1 MRKLRPLPSIFL
13 ALAAVLAAV
22 LAAPERLADA
32 GNQLEPDDLTGPTLE
47 VVAAKGEA
55 RVAVPALPSFELPAV
70 EPGLTTPR
78 ELSLRGRRMLGSDVK
93 VKGYVTWVYDCAA
106 ALAAQSPR
114 APRAA
119 LRKKIDADPSI
130 CERPRFTLGDAKGAP
145 RDASI
150 TVVEVPRPPTRRER
164 QQLDKAALAAWP
176 AAPKLAVGDHVVVSG
191 RWTTRAP
198 RGDASPDGLLVY
210 SALTGAALPGAAPAA
225 TSAEPSAEPT
235 SAEPSAEPDV
245 AVVTEAPLRKVISS
259 KLRADSITQLGACHR
274 AATAGDFGAAIRA
287 CRTATATWEG
297 NHLAWYTLASAH
309 MALGQWPEARATV
322 ARSVALR
329 PDLAMYQLYHGVA
342 IYEEELQVVAA
353 SAATAAASGA
363 AAAAKPRP
371 EVTSP
376 ALVAARDALRRAAK
390 LNPALWRAHFYLARV
405 YRDLDEPRR
414 AAEQFVATMQ
424 AHPSYRYAYLSLV
437 ELLRRWGY
445 IDSAL
450 AFAQLGAERVTA
462 AEAADLWI
470 EVGVLCEQRKVE
482 DQALEAYGKALAAR
496 PDDAR
501 AKLQRGQLRFRTG
514 DLAGAKADLEAALAS
529 SDPQLVANRAYV
541 KELLAR
547 IAARKG

>member
-1 MRKLRPLPSIFL
+1 MRPPRLIPAL
-13 ALAAVLAAV
+13 ALALALTAILV
-22 LAAPERLADA
+22 APRLADAGA

-47 VVAAKGEA
+47 VAPAKGEA
-55 RVAVPALPSFELPAV
+55 GVTLPALPSFELPAV

-78 ELSLRGRRMLGSDVK
+78 ELSLRGRRKLGSEVK
-93 VKGYVTWVYDCAA
+93 VQGYVTWIYDCAS

-114 APRAA
+114 ASRAA
-119 LRKKIDADPSI
+119 LQKKLDADPSI
-130 CERPRFTLGDAKGAP
+130 CERPRFTLGDAKSAP

-150 TVVEVPRPPTRRER
+150 TVVEVPRPPTKRER

-176 AAPKLAVGDHVVVSG
+176 AVPKLAVGDRVVVSG
-191 RWTTRAP
+191 QWTTRAP

-210 SALTGAALPGAAPAA
+210 AALTRDVPAEATRGEAAR
-225 TSAEPSAEPT
+225 TEVSSAEAET
-235 SAEPSAEPDV
+235 ADI
-245 AVVTEAPLRKVISS
+245 AVVTQAPLRKVISS
-259 KLRADSITQLGACHR
+259 KLRADSMTQLGDCHR
-274 AATAGDFGAAIRA
+274 AATAGDFPAAIRA

-342 IYEEELQVVAA
+342 IYEEELQAV
-353 SAATAAASGA
+353 AATAAATGA
-363 AAAAKPRP
+363 AAGKARP
-371 EVTSP
+371 ELTSP

-390 LNPALWRAHFYLARV
+390 LNPALWRAHFYLSRV

-414 AAEQFVATMQ
+414 AAEQLAATIQ

-445 IDSAL
+445 LDSAL
-450 AFAQLGAERVTA
+450 AFAQLGAQRVTA

-470 EVGVLCEQRKVE
+470 EVGILCEQRKVD
-482 DQALEAYGKALAAR
+482 DQAREAYDKALAAR
-496 PDDAR
+496 PGDAR
-501 AKLQRGQLRFRTG
+501 AQLQRGQLRLRTG

-547 IAARKG
+547 IAARKR

>member
-13 ALAAVLAAV
+13 ALAAV

-55 RVAVPALPSFELPAV
+55 RVAVPALPSFELPAT
-70 EPGLTTPR
+70 EPGFTTPR
-78 ELSLRGRRMLGSDVK
+78 ELSLRGRRKLGSDVK

-119 LRKKIDADPSI
+119 LQKKIDADPSI

-150 TVVEVPRPPTRRER
+150 TVVEVPRPPTKRER

-176 AAPKLAVGDHVVVSG
+176 AAPKLAVGDYVVVSG
-191 RWTTRAP
+191 QWTTRAP

-210 SALTGAALPGAAPAA
+210 SALTGAALPGAVLPSAAPAA
-225 TSAEPSAEPT
+225 TSAETT
-235 SAEPSAEPDV
+235 SAEADV

-259 KLRADSITQLGACHR
+259 KLRADSINQLGACHR

-342 IYEEELQVVAA
+342 IYEEELQIV
-353 SAATAAASGA
+353 AATAATAGA
-363 AAAAKPRP
+363 AGKARP